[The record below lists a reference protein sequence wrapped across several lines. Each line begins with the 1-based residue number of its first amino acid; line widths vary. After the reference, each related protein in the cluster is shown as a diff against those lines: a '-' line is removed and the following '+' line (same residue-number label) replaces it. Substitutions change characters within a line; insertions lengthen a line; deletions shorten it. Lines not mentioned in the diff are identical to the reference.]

1 MSIGSV
7 NVPGSIGAGIRSN
20 TNILD
25 NPRFQIN
32 QRGQENYSGTVYMI
46 DRWRGQR
53 PEIKLEVVSRGI
65 KLSTESV
72 NTARGIMQPLD
83 DDVVKELLGKV
94 VTVSALIEEQSGVD
108 GFFIGLYSALTT
120 TAVTTGQ
127 IVASGKSGLITTTWR
142 IPEELPSS
150 HTHLNFY
157 VGFQNTSAVNSGIV
171 RAVKLELGPV
181 QTLAHPDASGNW
193 VLNDPPPN
201 KALELSK
208 CQRYYERHIFDSTAL
223 RFTNPT
229 EVYQTPI
236 GFGFFVYFET
246 EKRSNPA
253 VKLIYTIGD
262 GELQETIINM
272 VQKIGFTNSQIAIPP
287 NQFIAVRGYEAS
299 SDL

>member
-181 QTLAHPDASGNW
+181 QTLAHKDASGNW

-201 KALELSK
+201 KALELAK
-208 CQRYYERHIFDSTAL
+208 CQRYYRKGLLRYRRVSEFPQLFDPTADVIPIQM
-223 RFTNPT
+223 RIGAIYTFTNIRNSYDDPVDCTIQNVFVDPLGKSFPT
-229 EVYQTPI
+229 IEI
-236 GFGFFVYFET
+236 AET
-246 EKRSNPA
+246 NIPSVLA
-253 VKLIYTIGD
+253 VD
-262 GELQETIINM
+262 
-272 VQKIGFTNSQIAIPP
+272 
-287 NQFIAVRGYEAS
+287 YEAS